1 MIPWSL
7 PTHNVTAYS
16 NFRNSKW
23 FEAILPLSA
32 GWDAGPSQF
41 IPLPPPQHFI
51 GFPRQITVTHLNAW
65 VKIAP
70 RKKSVL
76 SRNIAQCYNSKEE
89 TGGTQLLSRRSVD
102 PLQDIALGHWH
113 PDTWVSTIRECFCAP
128 EIFILSVEE
137 CSILFYILLVI
148 VSTTKCSDMD
158 RNC

>member
-1 MIPWSL
+1 MWRLIPISVIASDL
-7 PTHNVTAYS
+7 KQSYPSPLDGMLVHHN
-16 NFRNSKW
+16 
-23 FEAILPLSA
+23 
-32 GWDAGPSQF
+32 PSHS
-41 IPLPPPQHFI
+41 PLPKHFI
-51 GFPRQITVTHLNAW
+51 GFPRQITVTHLNSW
-65 VKIAP
+65 VEIAP

-89 TGGTQLLSRRSVD
+89 MGGTQLLSRRSVD

-148 VSTTKCSDMD
+148 VPTTKCSDMD